1 MTSSFIPHARNT
13 SVASRCS
20 ISLAGMIQIEKT
32 IPESRGGEMYIIL
45 PKRRMVRQLSKMTSL
60 AR

>member
-13 SVASRCS
+13 SVARRCS

-32 IPESRGGEMYIIL
+32 IPESRRWGNVYHSAKKKDG
-45 PKRRMVRQLSKMTSL
+45 
-60 AR
+60 